1 MKHTF
6 TLTIMQNSHAHLE
19 QFLITVDAQNHG
31 DLDPT
36 VMRAGIE
43 QAVDIA
49 RREGLLTKI
58 DDETT
63 ELGAI
68 TVSNP
73 SPAETLIL
81 MLDID
86 ASPEARR
93 AAERAVAALL
103 REYPRERI
111 VLLTEDD
118 RTLLIEGMAL
128 TRKSWE
134 SSGDGWIADV
144 VANGYDGYTNSPDI
158 VLLEAAFCENT
169 ILRHLGTD
177 ADRLGVLRILARPEV
192 IDIICSPERAAPV
205 CDFEAFCR
213 DVAVAISPMTGLV
226 GQTARREHRLEARQL
241 QGLIEQS
248 LAVRLG
254 VAEEEEE
261 EGVAPAPPA

>member
-1 MKHTF
+1 
-6 TLTIMQNSHAHLE
+6 MQDTHAYQE
-19 QFLITVDAQNHG
+19 QFLITVEAKSQG

-36 VMRAGIE
+36 VIRAGIE

-111 VLLTEDD
+111 VLLTEED

-158 VLLEAAFCENT
+158 VLLEAAFGENT

-177 ADRLGVLRILARPEV
+177 ADRLGVLRILSRPEV

-205 CDFEAFCR
+205 CNYENFCR
-213 DVAVAISPMTGLV
+213 DVDLAVSTMTGLV
-226 GQTARREHRLEARQL
+226 GRTALREHRLEALQL
-241 QGLIEQS
+241 HGLIVQRV
-248 LAVRLG
+248 AARLG
-254 VAEEEEE
+254 FQE
-261 EGVAPAPPA
+261 EGDEVEEGESPAPPA

>member
-1 MKHTF
+1 
-6 TLTIMQNSHAHLE
+6 MQDTHAHQE
-19 QFLITVDAQNHG
+19 QFLITVEAQNHG

-68 TVSNP
+68 TVSSP

-93 AAERAVAALL
+93 AAESAVAALL

-118 RTLLIEGMAL
+118 RSLLIEGMAL

-144 VANGYDGYTNSPDI
+144 VANGYDGYANSPDI
-158 VLLEAAFCENT
+158 VLLNSAFCENS

-177 ADRLGVLRILARPEV
+177 SDRLGVLRILARPEV
-192 IDIICSPERAAPV
+192 IDIICSPERTQPV
-205 CDFEAFCR
+205 CDFEEFCR
-213 DVAVAISPMTGLV
+213 DVDVAVSPMTGLV
-226 GQTARREHRLEARQL
+226 GRTALREHRLEALQL
-241 QGLIEQS
+241 QGLIVQR
-248 LAVRLG
+248 LAARLG
-254 VAEEEEE
+254 VEDEEGEE
-261 EGVAPAPPA
+261 EGGAPAPPV

>member
-1 MKHTF
+1 
-6 TLTIMQNSHAHLE
+6 MQDTKAHQE
-19 QFLITVDAQNHG
+19 QFLITVKAQNHG

-68 TVSNP
+68 TVSHP

-81 MLDID
+81 MLANDIA
-86 ASPEARR
+86 ASPEARL

-103 REYPRERI
+103 REFPRDRI

-118 RTLLIEGMAL
+118 RALLIEGMAL

-144 VANGYDGYTNSPDI
+144 VANGYDGYAKSPDI
-158 VLLEAAFCENT
+158 MLLNSAFCENS

-177 ADRLGVLRILARPEV
+177 SDRLGVLRILARPEV
-192 IDIICSPERAAPV
+192 IDVICSPERTQPV
-205 CDFEAFCR
+205 CNFEEFCR
-213 DVAVAISPMTGLV
+213 DVEVAVSPMTGLV
-226 GQTARREHRLEARQL
+226 GRTALREHRLEALQL
-241 QGLIEQS
+241 LCLIVQR
-248 LAVRLG
+248 LAARLG
-254 VAEEEEE
+254 VEDEEGEE
-261 EGVAPAPPA
+261 EGGAPAPPV

>member
-1 MKHTF
+1 
-6 TLTIMQNSHAHLE
+6 MQDTHAHQE
-19 QFLITVDAQNHG
+19 QFLITINAQNHG

-36 VMRAGIE
+36 VMRDGIE
-43 QAVDIA
+43 QAIDIA
-49 RREGLLTKI
+49 RREGMLTRI

-86 ASPEARR
+86 ASPDARR

-158 VLLEAAFCENT
+158 VLLEAAFCDNS

-192 IDIICSPERAAPV
+192 IDIICSPDRAAPV
-205 CDFEAFCR
+205 CDFDEFCR

-226 GQTARREHRLEARQL
+226 GQTAQREHRLEARQL
-241 QGLIEQS
+241 QGLIEQRV
-248 LAVRLG
+248 AARLG
-254 VAEEEEE
+254 IQEEDDEVE
-261 EGVAPAPPA
+261 EGEAPAPPR

>member
-1 MKHTF
+1 
-6 TLTIMQNSHAHLE
+6 MQDTHAHQE
-19 QFLITVDAQNHG
+19 QFLITVGAQNHG
-31 DLDPT
+31 NLDPT
-36 VMRAGIE
+36 VMLAGIE

-58 DDETT
+58 DDENT
-63 ELGAI
+63 ELGAV
-68 TVSNP
+68 TVSNT

-86 ASPEARR
+86 ASPQARR

-118 RTLLIEGMAL
+118 RTLLIEGIAL

-177 ADRLGVLRILARPEV
+177 ADRLGVLRILSRPEV
-192 IDIICSPERAAPV
+192 IDIICSPDRPAPL
-205 CDFEAFCR
+205 CDYEEFCR
-213 DVAVAISPMTGLV
+213 DVAVATSSMTGLV
-226 GQTARREHRLEARQL
+226 GRTALREHRLEALQL
-241 QGLIEQS
+241 HGLIVQRV
-248 LAVRLG
+248 AARLG
-254 VAEEEEE
+254 VQDEDDEIK
-261 EGVAPAPPA
+261 EGEAPAPHP

>member
-1 MKHTF
+1 
-6 TLTIMQNSHAHLE
+6 MQNTHAHQE
-19 QFLITVDAQNHG
+19 QFLITVEAQNHG
-31 DLDPT
+31 ELDST

-43 QAVDIA
+43 QAIYIA
-49 RREGLLTKI
+49 KREGLLTKI

-93 AAERAVAALL
+93 AAEKAVAALL
-103 REYPRERI
+103 RDYLRERI

-158 VLLEAAFCENT
+158 VLLEAAFCDNT

-177 ADRLGVLRILARPEV
+177 ADRLGVLRILSRPEV
-192 IDIICSPERAAPV
+192 IDIICSPDRAAPV
-205 CDFEAFCR
+205 CEYEEFCR
-213 DVAVAISPMTGLV
+213 DVAVAVSPMTGLV
-226 GQTARREHRLEARQL
+226 GRTALSEHRLEAL
-241 QGLIEQS
+241 HLHGLIVQRV
-248 LAVRLG
+248 AARLG
-254 VAEEEEE
+254 IQEDDEVEERE
-261 EGVAPAPPA
+261 APSPPP

>member
-1 MKHTF
+1 
-6 TLTIMQNSHAHLE
+6 MQDTHAHQE
-19 QFLITVDAQNHG
+19 QFLITVEAQNHG

-73 SPAETLIL
+73 SPAEAVIL
-81 MLDID
+81 MLANDIA

-93 AAERAVAALL
+93 AVERAVAALL
-103 REYPRERI
+103 REFPRERI
-111 VLLTEDD
+111 VLLTEGD
-118 RTLLIEGMAL
+118 RDLLLEGMAL

-134 SSGDGWIADV
+134 SSGEGWIADV

-205 CDFEAFCR
+205 CDFDEFCR
-213 DVAVAISPMTGLV
+213 DVEVAISPMTGLA

-241 QGLIEQS
+241 QALIEQH
-248 LAVRLG
+248 LAVRRG
-254 VAEEEEE
+254 VAEEYDEE
-261 EGVAPAPPA
+261 EGSAPAPPA